1 MMEGFIMRINNISNY
16 GIYPAFC
23 ANKSIKS
30 NTETVRSNYA
40 LPDYETSRAYA
51 SNVTETKSSN
61 ESLVPSVTVNDLT
74 LCSSKNKDNY
84 GSYIISLEN
93 LKEID
98 PKDKAAFELYKCCKY
113 MTMKIL
119 KDDLKESK
127 EGAALA
133 HISNKASTMA
143 FVGAKPENM
152 SLRTTLF
159 NCLALDLI
167 TLEDE
172 EVFENAK
179 DFVKDYYKANWDK
192 MKSSKKEK
200 FFTHNELKNEATLE
214 DVEKKIDSVTFDD
227 YMQFKDKFKNKRNT
241 NIMMILG
248 LPESTNKAEK
258 DLLEKNVTGN
268 VIVNG
273 KYEKVEDTNAD
284 K

>member
-1 MMEGFIMRINNISNY
+1 
-16 GIYPAFC
+16 
-23 ANKSIKS
+23 
-30 NTETVRSNYA
+30 
-40 LPDYETSRAYA
+40 
-51 SNVTETKSSN
+51 
-61 ESLVPSVTVNDLT
+61 
-74 LCSSKNKDNY
+74 
-84 GSYIISLEN
+84 
-93 LKEID
+93 
-98 PKDKAAFELYKCCKY
+98 
-113 MTMKIL
+113 
-119 KDDLKESK
+119 
-127 EGAALA
+127 
-133 HISNKASTMA
+133 
-143 FVGAKPENM
+143 
-152 SLRTTLF
+152 
-159 NCLALDLI
+159 
-167 TLEDE
+167 
-172 EVFENAK
+172 
-179 DFVKDYYKANWDK
+179 